1 MKRALLPLLAL
12 ALGCSS
18 TGTPATQ
25 TPAATGPLTDAGMLS
40 NAPDATPPTPTP
52 PPPPPTPP
60 SVTAGERR
68 AVPAPTPTVAI
79 TAPRDNATLREN
91 RLEVRL
97 NVRNWRNVT
106 DAADRRHVHLILDN
120 NEYIRVDDP
129 TRPYALEN
137 LSEGTHVLRAFPGW
151 ETHESVKTDGA
162 FAMVVFHVGR
172 PSQGWTFNRRAPL
185 LTYSRPKG
193 TMNGADADRILL
205 DYYLTNVP
213 AADLGPQGVRV
224 RPTLDGQALSDL
236 TQWVPYYL
244 EHLTDGEHTLVLD
257 LLGRDGQPLPGPFN
271 HVERRIT
278 VNHNPPPAAPPAAG
292 APAPDPHAGH

>member
-1 MKRALLPLLAL
+1 MKRTHSTVLAL

-18 TGTPATQ
+18 TGTP
-25 TPAATGPLTDAGMLS
+25 PAQAPMNTGTLTDASVLS
-40 NAPDATPPTPTP
+40 NAPDAAPTP
-52 PPPPPTPP
+52 PPPPAPPPTPP
-60 SVTAGERR
+60 SITAGERR
-68 AVPAPTPTVAI
+68 AVPTPTPTVAI
-79 TAPRDNATLREN
+79 TAPRDNSTLREN

-97 NVRNWRNVT
+97 NVQHWRNVT

-120 NEYIRVDDP
+120 NEYLRVDDP
-129 TRPYALEN
+129 TRPYVLEN
-137 LSEGTHVLRAFPGW
+137 LAEGTHVLRAFPGW

-162 FAMVVFHVGR
+162 FALVVFHVGR

-193 TMNGADADRILL
+193 AMNGADADRILL
-205 DYYLTNVP
+205 DFYLSNVP
-213 AADLGPQGVRV
+213 AADLGAQGVRV

-257 LLGRDGQPLPGPFN
+257 LLGRDGQALPGPFN

-278 VNHNPPPAAPPAAG
+278 VSHTQPAAPAA
-292 APAPDPHAGH
+292 APDPHAGH